1 MAKSG
6 ARAGSPLSSRPL
18 SKSPSKTSSRGE
30 RGQFEARGALQLDR
44 LIHEQARLAIV
55 SALAASQALTF
66 RELKEFL
73 RLTDG
78 NLSVHC
84 RKLEAAGYI
93 DCDKTFERRV
103 PKTTYRLTEKG
114 RKALKRYLSHI
125 EALIEAIR

>member
-1 MAKSG
+1 MAEPG
-6 ARAGSPLSSRPL
+6 ARGGRPLSIRPL
-18 SKSPSKTSSRGE
+18 SKSLSKTSSRGK

>member
-18 SKSPSKTSSRGE
+18 SKSPSKTSSRGK